1 MGFNFS
7 IGDVSSGFRG
17 LVRVPVAEKLSALR
31 VNMVYSIIRI
41 PKEVGVLAT
50 LLQVGFRV
58 SGFGS

>member
-1 MGFNFS
+1 
-7 IGDVSSGFRG
+7 
-17 LVRVPVAEKLSALR
+17 
-31 VNMVYSIIRI
+31 MVYSIIRI